1 MNKRKIILLAVSLC
15 MVAILAV
22 GGTLAYFTDTDQ
34 EINVFTVGN
43 VQIDLI
49 EKERDG
55 NGGLQDFSDDKK
67 LLPIVGS
74 AQGEKDEF
82 GLPTAKNYVDKIV
95 TVKVLDKSEDAYVRV
110 LMAFPVAMDAATE
123 ANMPLHWN
131 AGNKYVAEGGKDD
144 GNALNTD
151 YDNWTVTGPIHKDVE
166 IKGYPGKYN
175 IYSFTY
181 EKPMVANEETGSACV
196 VGFYMDARVD
206 YDEEKGYFLK
216 IGETIYDL
224 DDAIDENGKVYVPV
238 FAQGVQAKGFDNA
251 TQAFTDAQL
260 PTNPWAEDGWENAN

>member
-1 MNKRKIILLAVSLC
+1 MNKRKIILLATALC

-49 EKERDG
+49 EQQRDG
-55 NGGLQDFSDDKK
+55 KGGLEEFNDDKK

-110 LMAFPVAMDAATE
+110 LMAFPVAMDAAAE
-123 ANMPLHWN
+123 ADMPLHWN
-131 AGNKYVAEGGKDD
+131 AGNKYVAEGGKADSD
-144 GNALNTD
+144 ALNTD

-166 IKGYPGKYN
+166 IDGYPGEYN

-206 YDEEKGYFLK
+206 YDEDLGYFMK
-216 IGETIYDL
+216 IGETIYRL
-224 DDAIDENGKVYVPV
+224 KTAIDENGRVYVPV

-251 TQAFTDAQL
+251 TQAFTAAQL
-260 PTNPWAEDGWENAN
+260 STNPWAEAGWENAN